1 MFDYEEA
8 MIVANAMNKY
18 GGSFVRSL
26 GTCLSHA
33 DSDNTRR
40 IKEAF
45 PEYWET
51 YRAWG
56 VVDRNFDGLVERSQR

>member
-1 MFDYEEA
+1 MMDYEEA

-33 DSDNTRR
+33 DPDNTRR
-40 IKEAF
+40 IKEAS
-45 PEYWET
+45 PEYWEK
-51 YRAWG
+51 YRALG
-56 VVDRNFDGLVERSQR
+56 VVDSNFDGLIERSE